1 MNAKRQTVWLVSMLS
16 LMVVLSAYYLFTEDV
31 KEVDVAS
38 QQLQGN
44 EIKVD
49 TTATSTSKT
58 TSTSTATGDK
68 KTTDAAKTDSKSEP
82 TTAKVTDSKT
92 GTTTTGKSDAE
103 VLKQLA
109 ATSTAKSGSDFF
121 KTAQIQ
127 RDEEL
132 SMLTEKWMTVSLDS
146 KKSTEDVSKALNEL
160 EKIQDQEAR
169 VSSLED
175 LLGKDFSNALVLQ
188 DGNKWKVVVQA
199 AKLEKSQGVTIV
211 DMVMKE
217 LNVGA
222 DKVSIQYIK

>member
-49 TTATSTSKT
+49 TTSTT
-58 TSTSTATGDK
+58 TGDK
-68 KTTDAAKTDSKSEP
+68 KAVDTAKADTKSEP
-82 TTAKVTDSKT
+82 ASTKATDSKT
-92 GTTTTGKSDAE
+92 GATATPPDANKSKSDAE
-103 VLKQLA
+103 VLKQV
-109 ATSTAKSGSDFF
+109 STTAQSGSDYF
-121 KTAQIQ
+121 KTAQIK

-132 SMLTEKWMTVSLDS
+132 SILTEKWMTVSLDS
-146 KKSTEDVSKALNEL
+146 KKSTEEVSKALNEL

-169 VSSLED
+169 VSNLED

-188 DGNKWKVVVQA
+188 EGNKWKVVVQA
-199 AKLEKSQGVTIV
+199 AKLERSEGVSIV
-211 DMVMKE
+211 DLVMKE
-217 LNVGA
+217 LNIGA
-222 DKVSIQYIK
+222 DKISIQYVK